1 MRDANIKMYSF
12 DETHCS
18 MLSLLIDKRSALLNA
33 AAKITGCR
41 SRAED
46 VVQDAYLRLNTIAL
60 NELPLKAKVSYI
72 YNVVRNLAIDHYRK
86 QELEQ
91 KYFDTEEA
99 GLNVDTGNATPDHIY
114 HNRKLISALDQALS
128 ELPKRT
134 RYAFEM
140 HRVHGKQQ
148 KEIATELGVSTTL
161 VNFMVRDALIHCKK
175 FMDSQRDAD
184 NQLGKS

>member
-1 MRDANIKMYSF
+1 MRDANTEMYSF

-46 VVQDAYLRLNTIAL
+46 VVQDAYLRLTTISL

-86 QELEQ
+86 QEIEH
-91 KYFDTEEA
+91 KYFDREEE
-99 GLNVDTGNATPDHIY
+99 GFNVDTGSATPEHIY
-114 HNRKLISALDQALS
+114 HNQELIKTLDRALN

-134 RYAFEM
+134 RYVFEM
-140 HRVHGKQQ
+140 HRIHGMQQ
-148 KEIATELGVSTTL
+148 KEIAKELGVSPTL

-175 FMDSQRDAD
+175 FIDLQHYAD
-184 NQLGKS
+184 NKIV